1 MRVSVH
7 FFQIYPLRKDFTSNG
22 LLIVY
27 ERPHDTFC
35 NTFCG
40 FKCTGFVGDNCMGRL
55 TCPTA
60 ETLVGVSTNTLE

>member
-1 MRVSVH
+1 MVVIIVR
-7 FFQIYPLRKDFTSNG
+7 QRKVDMS
-22 LLIVY
+22 
-27 ERPHDTFC
+27 FC